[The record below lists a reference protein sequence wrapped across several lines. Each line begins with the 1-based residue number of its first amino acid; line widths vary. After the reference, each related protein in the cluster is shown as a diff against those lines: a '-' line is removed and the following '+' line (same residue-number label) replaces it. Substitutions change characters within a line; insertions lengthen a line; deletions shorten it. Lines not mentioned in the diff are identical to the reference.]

1 MDVSIPKDLADICF
15 KLLQKDPYK
24 RYSSAKQVGNLL
36 QNQANL
42 PVLIG
47 RKKQFEQIEKI
58 LQGFLQKEQSAILCL
73 LGPSGVGR
81 KDFIKYIVHQLKR
94 TTIPIS
100 TEMQYPPP
108 HIEKYCFWIRKKLPT
123 IDFLTDISKK
133 ISLGDSVFFLVTKSQ
148 QLKLLEEH
156 LPLMSFSILIPPL
169 ALSTRKI
176 YFVRSI
182 LLENAMYFCPKL
194 QHFFKGRQIYP
205 NSSEEWLQQIEATPF
220 KKSYKITIPIPEGLR
235 EQYNSHLKKLSKKRN
250 NF

>member
-1 MDVSIPKDLADICF
+1 MKAPKAFQTELTQMGKLVGTVAFMAPEQIIGDTIDKRADLYSLGMILYICLTGQKPFEADNVTGYLSKHITEMPPHPQKLDVSIPKDLADICF

-108 HIEKYCFWIRKKLPT
+108 HRKIPFLDSKKLPT
-123 IDFLTDISKK
+123 ID
-133 ISLGDSVFFLVTKSQ
+133 
-148 QLKLLEEH
+148 
-156 LPLMSFSILIPPL
+156 
-169 ALSTRKI
+169 A
-176 YFVRSI
+176 
-182 LLENAMYFCPKL
+182 
-194 QHFFKGRQIYP
+194 QI
-205 NSSEEWLQQIEATPF
+205 F
-220 KKSYKITIPIPEGLR
+220 
-235 EQYNSHLKKLSKKRN
+235 
-250 NF
+250 